1 MSKRHHDIENED
13 PNPVKK
19 AKNDEKSESLSVNEE
34 EEEEENDEKSES
46 SSDNEEDDE
55 PLPIAAVIENNG
67 GTVHPTNK
75 QYFIYNNTR
84 PTMISNTARF
94 WSRKYLKVL
103 RHVNPD
109 AYDV

>member
-13 PNPVKK
+13 PSPVKK
-19 AKNDEKSESLSVNEE
+19 AKNDEKSESLSDHEE
-34 EEEEENDEKSES
+34 EED
-46 SSDNEEDDE
+46 DNE

-103 RHVNPD
+103 RHINPD
-109 AYDV
+109 VYNVC